1 MKKLGSILLLFVLI
15 FSTNNMFAQTK
26 QTYKVNGTTYIRG
39 ETYKT
44 TGQPKVERSSAAK
57 TEFLKS
63 RGYDKVPN
71 GYQVDH
77 NVPLSEGGAD
87 KSYNMQLI
95 STDQHKA
102 KTANERASNSV
113 STTYTTPK
121 YNSTSTYKSSSN
133 YSTPSYS
140 NSPSKTI
147 STGSKRGQYYI
158 NSNGNKTYTK
168 RK

>member
-1 MKKLGSILLLFVLI
+1 MKRLGSIILLFVI
-15 FSTNNMFAQTK
+15 VFSGNNMFAQSK
-26 QTYKVNGTTYIRG
+26 QTYKVNGTRYIRG

-63 RGYDKVPN
+63 RGYNKVPS

-77 NVPLSEGGAD
+77 KVPLSEGGAD

-113 STTYTTPK
+113 STTYKAPK
-121 YNSTSTYKSSSN
+121 YNSTSTYKGSSR

-140 NSPSKTI
+140 SSPSKTI
-147 STGSKRGQYYI
+147 YSGSKGGQYYI
-158 NSNGNKTYTK
+158 NSKGNKSYTK